1 MSETSILLAVIGS
14 VGLLSTLAVV
24 SRGFRANE
32 KYERKLKTLNTN
44 RTSEQYP
51 EVYLK

>member
-14 VGLLSTLAVV
+14 VGCLATLAVV

-32 KYERKLKTLNTN
+32 KYEARLALARAQASKENL
-44 RTSEQYP
+44 EM
-51 EVYLK
+51 E